1 VELPIVSVHLVW
13 VKDRETMHIIG
24 PRSHK
29 AIKADRFRGKMW
41 EIIKRVSG
49 NNIRELRYEGRGRW
63 GHILSLGCR
72 IGI

>member
-1 VELPIVSVHLVW
+1 
-13 VKDRETMHIIG
+13 MHIIG